1 MAEICVVYL
10 SEDETVVEQL
20 VLLLRASWDVW
31 WAKDIAHGDW
41 EEAVRAEI
49 PKAKVLIPVLSGYA
63 KGKRKHILK
72 DEMRYADELD
82 VAILPFLIGQAEIPF
97 GFGDLNYAASSGW
110 TGDPEDDG
118 FLDLKSKIAVTIGNG
133 GGGSATSVRPRS
145 ITVRTKLLHLP
156 AFVFS
161 LSSHETQ
168 VMPKE
173 GIVLLNGL
181 LPGPVLVSAYDVW
194 RHYES
199 DRTFVAG
206 VNRFKQSEDV
216 LFLDSGN
223 YEASRKSDHRA
234 ADNVDGWHKK
244 AFRTTAM
251 RLSPDLV
258 FAYDKYPLIGE
269 ADCDVERIVKEF
281 CFDDRA
287 MHGRDFPLC
296 PIIHLTRQPTNGLSE
311 FAARVVASVA
321 KELDPLM
328 LAIPERELGDGLM
341 QRVRTVRDIRN
352 ALNEL
357 GKYYP
362 IHLLGTGN
370 PITIVALAA
379 AGADSFDGL
388 EWCRTVADYDT
399 GCLFHFQQFELF
411 QNSRLRRVQDPKVRS
426 LIEANDA
433 SYALKTLSYNADFF
447 RDWTKTMRAMIHSGQ
462 TENLLRA
469 VVPDIGRDIFEEIT
483 K

>member
-1 MAEICVVYL
+1 
-10 SEDETVVEQL
+10 
-20 VLLLRASWDVW
+20 
-31 WAKDIAHGDW
+31 
-41 EEAVRAEI
+41 
-49 PKAKVLIPVLSGYA
+49 
-63 KGKRKHILK
+63 
-72 DEMRYADELD
+72 
-82 VAILPFLIGQAEIPF
+82 
-97 GFGDLNYAASSGW
+97 
-110 TGDPEDDG
+110 
-118 FLDLKSKIAVTIGNG
+118 
-133 GGGSATSVRPRS
+133 
-145 ITVRTKLLHLP
+145 
-156 AFVFS
+156 
-161 LSSHETQ
+161 
-168 VMPKE
+168 
-173 GIVLLNGL
+173 
-181 LPGPVLVSAYDVW
+181 
-194 RHYES
+194 
-199 DRTFVAG
+199 
-206 VNRFKQSEDV
+206 
-216 LFLDSGN
+216 
-223 YEASRKSDHRA
+223 
-234 ADNVDGWHKK
+234 
-244 AFRTTAM
+244 
-251 RLSPDLV
+251 
-258 FAYDKYPLIGE
+258 
-269 ADCDVERIVKEF
+269 
-281 CFDDRA
+281 
-287 MHGRDFPLC
+287 
-296 PIIHLTRQPTNGLSE
+296 
-311 FAARVVASVA
+311 
-321 KELDPLM
+321 
-328 LAIPERELGDGLM
+328 M